1 MWFAVVQTVKLG
13 IYRMIFEL
21 KNMEVGKE
29 RNIEKLKILFHKVA
43 RKEQLDTDEQKL
55 LNDLLGQAEWE
66 RVHQQL
72 SDGDYLYGRLE
83 DFEQYSKRDA
93 FKKFSKQVYPSSRKK
108 RFMWGISVA
117 ASVLILLGLSL
128 LLINRSEREVC
139 VPVIVESIIPAGK
152 SQATLVLSDGKTIFI
167 SDTTKQIEV
176 TGMAQ
181 VQRQKGGLVYHT
193 FDDSLK
199 NEVMY
204 NELIVPR
211 GGEFNLT
218 LEDGTKV
225 RLNADSR
232 LRYPVKFVGKER
244 RVEVEGEAFF
254 EVMRNEHMPFVVV
267 CSGIKMKVLG
277 TSFNVNSYTDEPV
290 IRATLITGKLEVS
303 VADKKVVLLPGV
315 QSQVNVKTLEMKTE
329 EVNTRMYTAW
339 MDNKFSFKNKAL
351 NLILADL
358 SRWYDVEFICKGI
371 DAEEYYL
378 TGRIPRHCTLQ
389 EVVVLLEKISR
400 LKFQIEGRK
409 VFVR

>member
-1 MWFAVVQTVKLG
+1 
-13 IYRMIFEL
+13 
-21 KNMEVGKE
+21 MEVGKK
-29 RNIEKLKILFHKVA
+29 RDIEKLKRLFHKVA
-43 RKEQLDTDEQKL
+43 RKEQLNADEQKL

-66 RVHQQL
+66 EVHQKL

-93 FKKFSKQVYPSSRKK
+93 FKKFSKQVYPSSGKK

-117 ASVLILLGLSL
+117 ASVLLLMGLAL
-128 LLINRSEREVC
+128 LLINRSGNEIG
-139 VPVIVESIIPAGK
+139 VPVIAENIIPAGK

-167 SDTTKQIEV
+167 SDTTERIEV

-181 VQRQKGGLVYHT
+181 VRRQEGGLVYHT

-232 LRYPVKFVGKER
+232 LRYPVKFTGRER

-254 EVMRNEHMPFVVV
+254 EVSRNEQMPFVVA
-267 CSGIKMKVLG
+267 CNEIEMKVLG
-277 TSFNVNSYTDEPV
+277 TSFNVNSYVDEPV
-290 IRATLITGKLEVS
+290 IRTTLVTGKLEVS

-315 QSQVNVKTLEMKTE
+315 QSRVNMKTLEIKTE

-358 SRWYDVEFICKGI
+358 SRWYDVEFVCEGI
-371 DAEEYYL
+371 DAKEYCL
-378 TGRIPRHCTLQ
+378 TGRIPRDCTLQ

-400 LKFQIEGRK
+400 LKFQVVGRK